1 MLRNGL
7 AVDHRTET
15 DLNGGNIDSSQAQPL
30 DALLAK
36 FDPLLVTG
44 RLDNVV
50 DLLSLLSDITDIAD
64 NALVEKLAGVF
75 EGVVAVGWE
84 GGMTLKMAHSELQ
97 LNASP
102 ANYRLVHALLR
113 QPDTLMGLMLVLHS
127 LQIIGQRLRT
137 SALPAES

>member
-1 MLRNGL
+1 M
-7 AVDHRTET
+7 
-15 DLNGGNIDSSQAQPL
+15 DSSQAQPL

-36 FDPLLVTG
+36 LDPLLATG

-75 EGVVAVGWE
+75 EGVVAAGWE
-84 GGMTLKMAHSELQ
+84 GGMALKMAHSELQ
-97 LNASP
+97 LNTSP
-102 ANYRLVHALLR
+102 VNYRSVYALLR
-113 QPDTLMGLMLVLHS
+113 QPDTLLGLMLVLRT

-137 SALPAES
+137 STLPAES

>member
-1 MLRNGL
+1 M
-7 AVDHRTET
+7 
-15 DLNGGNIDSSQAQPL
+15 DSSQAQPL
-30 DALLAK
+30 YALLAK
-36 FDPLLVTG
+36 LDPLLATG

-75 EGVVAVGWE
+75 EGVVAAGWE
-84 GGMTLKMAHSELQ
+84 GGMALKMAHSELQ
-97 LNASP
+97 LNTSP
-102 ANYRLVHALLR
+102 ANYRSVYALLR
-113 QPDTLMGLMLVLHS
+113 QPDTLLGLMLVLRT

>member
-1 MLRNGL
+1 MN
-7 AVDHRTET
+7 
-15 DLNGGNIDSSQAQPL
+15 SSQAQPL

-36 FDPLLVTG
+36 LDPLLATG

-75 EGVVAVGWE
+75 EGVVAAGWE
-84 GGMTLKMAHSELQ
+84 GSMALKMAHSELQ
-97 LNASP
+97 LNTSP
-102 ANYRLVHALLR
+102 ANYRSVYALLR
-113 QPDTLMGLMLVLHS
+113 QPDTLLGLMLVLRT

>member
-1 MLRNGL
+1 M
-7 AVDHRTET
+7 
-15 DLNGGNIDSSQAQPL
+15 DSSQAQPL

-36 FDPLLVTG
+36 LDPLLATG

-75 EGVVAVGWE
+75 EGVVAAGWE
-84 GGMTLKMAHSELQ
+84 GGMALKMAHSELQ
-97 LNASP
+97 LNTSP
-102 ANYRLVHALLR
+102 ANYRSVYALLR
-113 QPDTLMGLMLVLHS
+113 QPDTLLGLMLVLRT

-137 SALPAES
+137 STLSAES

>member
-1 MLRNGL
+1 M
-7 AVDHRTET
+7 
-15 DLNGGNIDSSQAQPL
+15 DSSQAQPL

-36 FDPLLVTG
+36 LDPLLATG

-75 EGVVAVGWE
+75 EDVVAAGWE
-84 GGMTLKMAHSELQ
+84 GGMALKMAHSELQ
-97 LNASP
+97 RNTSP
-102 ANYRLVHALLR
+102 ANYRSVYALLR
-113 QPDTLMGLMLVLHS
+113 QPDTLLGLMLVLRT

-137 SALPAES
+137 STLPAES

>member
-1 MLRNGL
+1 M
-7 AVDHRTET
+7 
-15 DLNGGNIDSSQAQPL
+15 DSSQAQPL

-36 FDPLLVTG
+36 LDPLLATG

-75 EGVVAVGWE
+75 EGVVAAGWE
-84 GGMTLKMAHSELQ
+84 GGMALKMAHSELQ
-97 LNASP
+97 LNTSP
-102 ANYRLVHALLR
+102 ANYRSVYALLR
-113 QPDTLMGLMLVLHS
+113 QPDTLLGLMLVLRT

-137 SALPAES
+137 ST

>member
-1 MLRNGL
+1 M
-7 AVDHRTET
+7 
-15 DLNGGNIDSSQAQPL
+15 DSSQAQPL

-36 FDPLLVTG
+36 LDPLLATG

-75 EGVVAVGWE
+75 EGVVAAGWE
-84 GGMTLKMAHSELQ
+84 GGMALKMAHSELQ
-97 LNASP
+97 LNTSP
-102 ANYRLVHALLR
+102 ANYRSVYALLR
-113 QPDTLMGLMLVLHS
+113 QPDTLLGLMLVLRT

-137 SALPAES
+137 SMLPAES

>member
-1 MLRNGL
+1 M
-7 AVDHRTET
+7 
-15 DLNGGNIDSSQAQPL
+15 DSSQAQPL

-36 FDPLLVTG
+36 LDPLLANG

-75 EGVVAVGWE
+75 EGVVAAGWE
-84 GGMTLKMAHSELQ
+84 GGMALKMAHSELQ
-97 LNASP
+97 LNTSP
-102 ANYRLVHALLR
+102 ANYRSVYALLR
-113 QPDTLMGLMLVLHS
+113 QPDTLLGLMLVLRT

-137 SALPAES
+137 STLPAES